1 MENIKIYINLLKANK
16 NLVLTGAPG
25 TGKTFLAKKI
35 ARAMRAKIEFVQFH
49 PSYSYSDFVEGLRP
63 INSGEGQI
71 GFERRDGVF
80 KNFCKEAIENTTP
93 RRLVKVE
100 DKTLFDYYEKLSEEI
115 RKGNIGS
122 PVKPCVYPKI
132 IDSL

>member
-80 KNFCKEAIENTTP
+80 KNFCKEAIEHPPPTVD
-93 RRLVKVE
+93 L
-100 DKTLFDYYEKLSEEI
+100 LKLKIKHSSIIMKNFQKKFVREI
-115 RKGNIGS
+115 L
-122 PVKPCVYPKI
+122 PK
-132 IDSL
+132 LQQE

>member
-1 MENIKIYINLLKANK
+1 MENIKTYIKLLKANK

-63 INSGEGQI
+63 INSGKGQI
-71 GFERRDGVF
+71 GFERKDGVF
-80 KNFCKEAIENTTP
+80 KNFCKEAIETP
-93 RRLVKVE
+93 P
-100 DKTLFDYYEKLSEEI
+100 
-115 RKGNIGS
+115 
-122 PVKPCVYPKI
+122 PVDMLK
-132 IDSL
+132 